1 MCLHV
6 LVFLSLTSNTIL
18 PWQFCVIRNLTC
30 PIMTFLRE
38 YAFMFSDIFAFG
50 QEFQRK
56 LSQLTPEQK
65 RLTEKLKNMTLNNL
79 PGWY

>member
-1 MCLHV
+1 
-6 LVFLSLTSNTIL
+6 
-18 PWQFCVIRNLTC
+18 
-30 PIMTFLRE
+30 
-38 YAFMFSDIFAFG
+38 MFSDIFAFG